1 MKCVLHVYTIIIN
14 NNYCYLS
21 LWCIVLS
28 SRLAVLDRIEK
39 WKRVPAFLA
48 KTFVLDENL
57 Q

>member
-1 MKCVLHVYTIIIN
+1 MDLTIPGQVGK
-14 NNYCYLS
+14 CYLS

-28 SRLAVLDRIEK
+28 SRLAVLDRIDK
-39 WKRVPAFLA
+39 WKRLPAFLA